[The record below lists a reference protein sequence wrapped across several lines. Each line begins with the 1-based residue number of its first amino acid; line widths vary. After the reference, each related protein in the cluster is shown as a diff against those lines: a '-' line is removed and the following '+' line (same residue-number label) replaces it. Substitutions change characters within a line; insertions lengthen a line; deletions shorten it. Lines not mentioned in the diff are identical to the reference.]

1 MKLVKCKSSNRFLI
15 KDECYEVISINYYDE
30 EVQDQALQGFKFLE
44 ASVGKGRT
52 IHYKLVNHTD
62 KIWITSWFHECNF
75 YTVQEIRDNILNKL
89 EI

>member
-1 MKLVKCKSSNRFLI
+1 MKLVKCKSSNHFLI

-30 EVQDQALQGFKFLE
+30 EKLDQSLQGFKFLE

-62 KIWITSWFHECNF
+62 KIWITSWYHECNF
-75 YTVQEIRDNILNKL
+75 YTVQEIRNNILNKL

>member
-1 MKLVKCKSSNRFLI
+1 VLI
-15 KDECYEVISINYYDE
+15 DNFIIIKRDNYYDE

-62 KIWITSWFHECNF
+62 KIWITSWYHECNF

>member
-62 KIWITSWFHECNF
+62 KIWITSWYHECNF

>member
-75 YTVQEIRDNILNKL
+75 YTVQEIRDNILNN
-89 EI
+89 

>member
-30 EVQDQALQGFKFLE
+30 EVPDQALQGFKFLE

-62 KIWITSWFHECNF
+62 KIWITSWYHECNF
-75 YTVQEIRDNILNKL
+75 YTVQEIRNNILNKL

>member
-1 MKLVKCKSSNRFLI
+1 MKLVKCKQSNGSLI
-15 KDECYEVISINYYDE
+15 KDEWYEVISINYYDE
-30 EVQDQALQGFKFLE
+30 EVQDQASQGFKFLE

-62 KIWITSWFHECNF
+62 KIWITSWYHECNF

>member
-62 KIWITSWFHECNF
+62 KIWITSWYHECNF
-75 YTVQEIRDNILNKL
+75 YTFQEIRDNILNKL

>member
-1 MKLVKCKSSNRFLI
+1 MKLVKCKQSNGSLI

-62 KIWITSWFHECNF
+62 KIWITSWYHECNF